1 MIFIP
6 LREVK
11 TEYIIDQYP
20 LINYIVH
27 YGYRVFCGHLL
38 IRESAYAIKSVI
50 KNLCFF
56 DKTQLLFTNMQL
68 VFRFIFVIKPNVIKP
83 ELATQRPRPKVDGA
97 TISAIHMVRV
107 RF

>member
-11 TEYIIDQYP
+11 TKYIIDQYP

-38 IRESAYAIKSVI
+38 ICESAYAIKSVI

-68 VFRFIFVIKPNVIKP
+68 VFRFIFVIKPNVIIP
-83 ELATQRPRPKVDGA
+83 ELATQRPGPKVDGA
-97 TISAIHMVRV
+97 AISALKMVRL
-107 RF
+107 RL